1 MDMHKTYKG
10 KRGSESTNDQ
20 KLKQL
25 ADEDLPDPGIKPRS
39 PALQADS
46 LPAEPPGK
54 PNPEYCKS
62 LNSDPIWFGAKIFPL
77 CIHYTIENPE
87 SVETAHVSSSK

>member
-1 MDMHKTYKG
+1 MDMHKTYKD

-46 LPAEPPGK
+46 LPAEPQGK
-54 PNPEYCKS
+54 PRMKEREGE
-62 LNSDPIWFGAKIFPL
+62 NSQTYGHDEPRCGAHQGTGKNWWQTGFRFTCQL
-77 CIHYTIENPE
+77 E
-87 SVETAHVSSSK
+87 